1 MLNEEA
7 KKERVVYVYVDENV
21 DRVAWDMYFEDIEQ
35 DENIIIYGNRDY
47 RGTNSNILKKFD
59 DLYNDYDYYCYN
71 NCYYRNITDYVNTY
85 LKKDNGKKFSKKE
98 LSIIKKICENN
109 MNMENYEYYETMLS
123 IVKGKP
129 YERRCLKGYR
139 QSDWQYIYA
148 PKDIDEKYLNYIEA
162 IYFGKGNEVAI
173 SDDLTFE
180 DCYYNFYIDYIIWD
194 EDKLIEAIKQ
204 DTGADK
210 VVLCERITHT
220 TYEYVEKGAE

>member
-7 KKERVVYVYVDENV
+7 KKESVVYAYVNEDTEYVD
-21 DRVAWDMYFEDIEQ
+21 WDILFEDIEQ

-47 RGTNSNILKKFD
+47 KGTNNDILKQFD

-71 NCYYRNITDYVNTY
+71 NCYYRNITEYVNSY

-109 MNMENYEYYETMLS
+109 MNMEDYKYYETMLS

-129 YERRCLKGYR
+129 YERRCLKGYS

-148 PKDIDEKYLNYIEA
+148 PKDIDKKYFDYIEA

-180 DCYYNFYIDYIIWD
+180 DCYYNLYIDTTIWD

-210 VVLCERITHT
+210 VVLCKRITHT
-220 TYEYVEKGAE
+220 TYEYVEKE